1 MKFNTTF
8 NVLAR
13 CNKYDKDNKDSKP
26 EKVDLTLKINDVSA
40 SYFLFKFTPYAFA
53 LKDYKVII
61 KADNISEPI
70 ITLFKDNYIYIVSNT
85 QEVFSEIA
93 LGYYNLRTMNKINSL
108 LSIDFETMNE
118 VESDDTVLDEFDID
132 KN

>member
-40 SYFLFKFTPYAFA
+40 SYFLFKFTPYAFT

-61 KADNISEPI
+61 KVEDISKPI
-70 ITLFKDNYIYIVSNT
+70 ITLFKDNYIYIVSNP

-93 LGYYNLRTMNKINSL
+93 LGYYNLRTMNKINSFL
-108 LSIDFETMNE
+108 RL
-118 VESDDTVLDEFDID
+118 
-132 KN
+132 

>member
-13 CNKYDKDNKDSKP
+13 RNKYDKDNKDSKP

-40 SYFLFKFTPYAFA
+40 SYFLFKFTPYAFT

-61 KADNISEPI
+61 KVEDISKPI
-70 ITLFKDNYIYIVSNT
+70 ITLFKDNYIYIVSNP

-132 KN
+132 KK

>member
-1 MKFNTTF
+1 MKFNTAF

-40 SYFLFKFTPYAFA
+40 SYFLFKFTPYAFT

-61 KADNISEPI
+61 KVDNISKPI
-70 ITLFKDNYIYIVSNT
+70 ITLFKDNYIYIVYNT